1 MTMEKWNEWL
11 KWLDNNVSEKSLLLV
26 DNCPAHTYGFSL
38 NLKNLRIEYIPPN
51 TTSHIQPCD
60 AGIICNFKAHY
71 RNLLVSKWVY
81 ELNEEQAIKKLNV
94 KEAIELIADAWEKV
108 KPSTI
113 NNCWKNTG
121 ILPAEIIENEMNID
135 ETNDGMTDLTLA
147 LNNLK
152 LADPSVN
159 ITANEDLEVDNDLVS
174 TELPTEEDIFEEFLM
189 AEGVLQQHVEEDS
202 SDEEEETI
210 ISVRALDIVV
220 VSEFGTCLSPG
231 PSHSV
236 QN

>member
-1 MTMEKWNEWL
+1 M
-11 KWLDNNVSEKSLLLV
+11 
-26 DNCPAHTYGFSL
+26 
-38 NLKNLRIEYIPPN
+38 
-51 TTSHIQPCD
+51 
-60 AGIICNFKAHY
+60 
-71 RNLLVSKWVY
+71 SKWVY

-159 ITANEDLEVDNDLVS
+159 ITANEYLEVDNDLVS

-189 AEGVLQQHVEEDS
+189 AEGVLRQHVEEDS
-202 SDEEEETI
+202 NDEEETI
-210 ISVRALDIVV
+210 ISVRTERQALDIVKKFLEQRDFTTENDV
-220 VSEFGTCLSPG
+220 KYIRNIIRRLDESVEKAKRQTSLTEFIN
-231 PSHSV
+231 
-236 QN
+236 Q